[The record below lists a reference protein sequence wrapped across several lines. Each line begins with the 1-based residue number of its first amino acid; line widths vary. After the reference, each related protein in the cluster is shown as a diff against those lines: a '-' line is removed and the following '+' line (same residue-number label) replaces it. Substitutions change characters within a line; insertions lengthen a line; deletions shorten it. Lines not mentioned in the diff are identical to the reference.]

1 MTSLDI
7 ELQNLREMQQALR
20 RAGGTPDD
28 AKRMNRDVVDEL
40 IVPEAKRE
48 VPVRRGRLKE
58 SIRSDST
65 AVYGYILA
73 GSRGDV
79 AYGGVIHFGWSTRGL
94 GRLVAGTAKERRAAL
109 SSALERSSGTRTLTS
124 RATNKAA
131 RHALGGK
138 NRGAVRGGPIRPQP
152 FIYDA
157 IDHRANEVE
166 DFYDRQLAHRF
177 ELEGLL

>member
-48 VPVRRGRLKE
+48 VPVRRGRLKD

-79 AYGGVIHFGWSTRGL
+79 AYGGVIHFGWSTRGPH
-94 GRLVAGTAKERRAAL
+94 
-109 SSALERSSGTRTLTS
+109 S
-124 RATNKAA
+124 
-131 RHALGGK
+131 
-138 NRGAVRGGPIRPQP
+138 
-152 FIYDA
+152 
-157 IDHRANEVE
+157 
-166 DFYDRQLAHRF
+166 
-177 ELEGLL
+177 

>member
-1 MTSLDI
+1 M
-7 ELQNLREMQQALR
+7 
-20 RAGGTPDD
+20 
-28 AKRMNRDVVDEL
+28 
-40 IVPEAKRE
+40 
-48 VPVRRGRLKE
+48 
-58 SIRSDST
+58 
-65 AVYGYILA
+65 YGYILA
-73 GSRGDV
+73 GSQGDV

-94 GRLVAGTAKERRAAL
+94 RPAGGGTAKGTARGAVVGARA
-109 SSALERSSGTRTLTS
+109 SSGTRTLTS
-124 RATNKAA
+124 GRRT
-131 RHALGGK
+131 RRRSTLGRK